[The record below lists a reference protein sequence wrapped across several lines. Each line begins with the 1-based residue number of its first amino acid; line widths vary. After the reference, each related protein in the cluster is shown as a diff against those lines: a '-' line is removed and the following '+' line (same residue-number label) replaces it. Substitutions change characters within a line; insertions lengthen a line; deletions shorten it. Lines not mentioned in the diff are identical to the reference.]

1 MHMEA
6 KGTELFASRRAPS
19 RRKLSQDTASVGPL
33 LEPRALLRGTVSA
46 FILSLVLFAVVSAV
60 VTYTALTD
68 EHLPLA
74 ATITGVFSVL
84 WGGFTAS
91 RSAHRAALIHGGLV
105 GLLYGFLVLLLGRFV
120 LGEPI
125 AAVMLWRISGA
136 VLCGAVGASLAPRP
150 RLRRKP

>member
-19 RRKLSQDTASVGPL
+19 RRKPSQNTASAGPL
-33 LEPRALLRGTVSA
+33 LEPRALLRGAISA
-46 FILSLVLFAVVSAV
+46 FVLSLVLFAVVSAV

-68 EHLPLA
+68 EHLPLI

-84 WGGFTAS
+84 WGGFTAGG
-91 RSAHRAALIHGGLV
+91 RVHRAALIHGGLI

-120 LGEPI
+120 LGEPV
-125 AAVMLWRISGA
+125 AVLAVWRIAGA
-136 VLCGAVGASLAPRP
+136 VVCGAIGATLAPRP
-150 RLRRKP
+150 RLRRR